1 MRSFT
6 PPANTRFYASVDLHA
21 RALFLVVLD
30 RDGKTVFARN
40 LPAAAEPFLHA
51 VAPFRDGL
59 LVACECMH
67 CWYWLADTCRDEK
80 IAFVLGHAWGMKAV
94 HGNKTKCDKHDAE
107 RTPMASASA
116 ITRRCHWTVSPRS
129 ACPGPQPRQP
139 ADWTGRRPF
148 LIFCS
153 RRIGC
158 GAGVGR
164 GTKRDQREA
173 VPRKRVGAE
182 SPPKVH
188 PTPAAVPAVKGEN
201 RLTTRPGREA
211 RPNGTLP
218 KV

>member
-1 MRSFT
+1 MRTFT

-59 LVACECMH
+59 RRLRVYALLV
-67 CWYWLADTCRDEK
+67 WLADTCRDEK

-116 ITRRCHWTVSPRS
+116 ITRRCHWTVSPR
-129 ACPGPQPRQP
+129 AHVLGRNPGSPP
-139 ADWTGRRPF
+139 TGRD
-148 LIFCS
+148 
-153 RRIGC
+153 
-158 GAGVGR
+158 AGR
-164 GTKRDQREA
+164 
-173 VPRKRVGAE
+173 
-182 SPPKVH
+182 S
-188 PTPAAVPAVKGEN
+188 
-201 RLTTRPGREA
+201 
-211 RPNGTLP
+211 
-218 KV
+218 